1 MSSFDCLMAV
11 KFVRVSGPV
20 RWGDH
25 LNEITLICICPDMSG
40 NGWVTERMTVRGQL
54 GRVCD
59 V

>member
-25 LNEITLICICPDMSG
+25 LNEITLICICPEI
-40 NGWVTERMTVRGQL
+40 WVGTDGLQREWQ
-54 GRVCD
+54 
-59 V
+59 